1 MFPSQFFG
9 ILYICYQKNFEPIIQ
24 VLDLMNELFSSKVPS
39 TRPWRPGW
47 GAGDLTLT
55 SCELSHKLIG
65 VDAQEPLAGFKPKA
79 FFHTCG
85 EHSPH
90 PVFPGA

>member
-1 MFPSQFFG
+1 MNVF
-9 ILYICYQKNFEPIIQ
+9 Q
-24 VLDLMNELFSSKVPS
+24 VSSKYKG
-39 TRPWRPGW
+39 TRPWRPGR

-55 SCELSHKLIG
+55 SRESSGKLIG

-79 FFHTCG
+79 FVHTCG